1 MTRLRR
7 TQTRRHHPLAGPMI
21 TVVCAECT
29 RTQGSPVTAEFT
41 NTDEARAFIRR
52 HHAFADHRAHVEEIA
67 C

>member
-1 MTRLRR
+1 
-7 TQTRRHHPLAGPMI
+7 MI